1 MLLYCKFR
9 EKMYLALGTCRALVT
24 MNHSEFPFLN
34 TWHEVGNRSANANH
48 IVGRS
53 WSPNE
58 IFGMLMLILG
68 KKDPHKY
75 VGHEYK
81 TYDAI
86 QSNIEFIRQHFSNLK
101 GVVIEVASLKYYVT
115 PDNKLVHNVIH
126 EKLKDHPEW
135 IERVLTEDEVNKFI
149 QRIIDVLPG
158 KKIIFLNHFLH
169 TKVPNRL
176 LINRCL
182 KRTLA
187 RCKNVRVL
195 TPSQFWTLQTEKNW
209 LKDPAHYHPH
219 VIPEIAK
226 WIDTC
231 LKQM

>member
-1 MLLYCKFR
+1 
-9 EKMYLALGTCRALVT
+9 MYLALGTCRALVT

-34 TWHEVGNRSANANH
+34 TWHEVGNRSANAKN
-48 IVGRS
+48 IIGRS

-68 KKDPHKY
+68 KKDPNNY
-75 VGHEYK
+75 RGHEYK
-81 TYDAI
+81 TYEAI
-86 QSNIEFIRQHFSNLK
+86 RSNIEFIRQQFFSNNIH

-135 IERVLTEDEVNKFI
+135 IERVLSEEEVNKFL
-149 QRIIDVLPG
+149 QRIIDLLPG
-158 KKIIFLNHFLH
+158 KKVLFLNHFLH
-169 TKVPNRL
+169 TKIPNRL

-182 KRTLA
+182 QKTLVN
-187 RCKNVRVL
+187 KNVRVL
-195 TPSQFWTLQTEKNW
+195 TPSQFWTVETEKDW

-219 VIPEIAK
+219 IIPRIAN
-226 WIDTC
+226 WIDNN
-231 LKQM
+231 LKQL